1 MFRVVTLIS
10 IMTEAEFVCRFR
22 REPSG
27 AWVCTK
33 PIKIDAPSGPVY
45 IHEGQNFSPGALF
58 MGNELAKE
66 LDRMAAMQRAASKLS
81 NQALAS
87 AA

>member
-1 MFRVVTLIS
+1 M
-10 IMTEAEFVCRFR
+10 MTEAEFVGRFR
-22 REPSG
+22 REQCG

-33 PIKIDAPSGPVY
+33 PIKIAAPGGPVY
-45 IHEGQNFSPGALF
+45 IHENQNFSPGALF
-58 MGNELAKE
+58 MGLDLARE

-81 NQALAS
+81 DQAFAS